1 MAQGLRHAEWAAR
14 QANDLAAL
22 PWRSVFQ
29 RPQAEG
35 TPDVDEDLYGG
46 FLGPADRRSLDRL
59 RGLAGA
65 DGQGLAGK
73 RPAFEDGRLEEL
85 FFRYRA
91 RNWPATL
98 DDDEQARWRQHCHD
112 RLHEGLGGGMTIAA
126 FLERIDQLS
135 ESADERGQALLG
147 ELYDHAEAIA
157 PELD

>member
-1 MAQGLRHAEWAAR
+1 MTELREQIEQSIRAQNLFRRGERILVAV
-14 QANDLAAL
+14 
-22 PWRSVFQ
+22 S
-29 RPQAEG
+29 G
-35 TPDVDEDLYGG
+35 GVDSMVLLEV
-46 FLGPADRRSLDRL
+46 L

-98 DDDEQARWRQHCHD
+98 DDDEQARWQQHCHD